1 MNPDIRKKAAIWLA
15 LVFVL
20 GTATGGVFGYSLARR
35 SYAATKTVMPSEAE
49 RRAKKLAEMTQA
61 IGLTADQAQKAEGV
75 IKQAQTEIRAI
86 RDKSD
91 AEVDVVR
98 MKTRAEMRTYLTAE
112 QLPKFEEFVR
122 RMDEERKKQK
132 EAQGEGRR

>member
-15 LVFVL
+15 LVFII

-35 SYAATKTVMPSEAE
+35 SYAANKTVMPSEAE
-49 RRAKKLAEMTQA
+49 RRAKKLSEMTQT
-61 IGLTADQAQKAEGV
+61 IGLTADQAQKAEGI
-75 IKQAQTEIRAI
+75 IKEAQTEIRAA

-98 MKTRAEMRTYLTAE
+98 MKTRAEMRAFLTPE
-112 QLPKFEEFVR
+112 QLPKFEQYIQ

-132 EAQGEGRR
+132 EGQGR

>member
-1 MNPDIRKKAAIWLA
+1 MNPDIRKKAAIWLV

-61 IGLTADQAQKAEGV
+61 IGLTPEQAQKADGI
-75 IKQAQTEIRAI
+75 IKGAQTEIHGI
-86 RDKSD
+86 HEKSD
-91 AEVDVVR
+91 AEVDVIR
-98 MKTRAEMRTYLTAE
+98 MRTRQEMRAFLTPD
-112 QLPKFEEFVR
+112 QLPKFEQFVQR
-122 RMDEERKKQK
+122 LDEERKKQK
-132 EAQGEGRR
+132 EAQGGR

>member
-1 MNPDIRKKAAIWLA
+1 MNPEIRKKAAIWLA
-15 LVFVL
+15 LVFIL

-35 SYAATKTVMPSEAE
+35 SYAATKSVIPTEAE

-61 IGLTADQAQKAEGV
+61 IGLTPEQAQKADGI
-75 IKQAQTEIRAI
+75 IKEAQTEIRGI
-86 RDKSD
+86 HDKSD

-98 MKTRAEMRTYLTAE
+98 MRTRQEMRAFLTPE
-112 QLPKFEEFVR
+112 ELPKFEQYVL

-132 EAQGEGRR
+132 EAQGR

>member
-35 SYAATKTVMPSEAE
+35 SYAATKSVMPSEAE

-61 IGLTADQAQKAEGV
+61 IGLTSE
-75 IKQAQTEIRAI
+75 QAQTADGIIKEAQREIHGI
-86 RDKSD
+86 HDKSD

-98 MKTRAEMRTYLTAE
+98 TKTRAAMRTFLTPE
-112 QLPKFEEFVR
+112 QLPKFEQFVQR
-122 RMDEERKKQK
+122 LDEERKKQK
-132 EAQGEGRR
+132 EIQGGR

>member
-49 RRAKKLAEMTQA
+49 RRAKKLADMTQA
-61 IGLTADQAQKAEGV
+61 IGLTPDQAQKAEGV
-75 IKQAQTEIRAI
+75 IKEAQTEIRAI
-86 RDKSD
+86 HEKSD
-91 AEVDVVR
+91 AEVDLVR
-98 MKTRAEMRTYLTAE
+98 MKTRGEMRQFLTAE
-112 QLPKFEEFVR
+112 QLPKFEQFVQR
-122 RMDEERKKQK
+122 LDEERKKQK
-132 EAQGEGRR
+132 ELQGGR

>member
-15 LVFVL
+15 LVFIL

-35 SYAATKTVMPSEAE
+35 SYASTKTTVMSEAE
-49 RRAKKLAEMTQA
+49 RRAKKLSDMTA
-61 IGLTADQAQKAEGV
+61 AMGLTAEQSQKAEG
-75 IKQAQTEIRAI
+75 IIREAQTEIHAI

-98 MKTRAEMRTYLTAE
+98 MKTRADMRAFLTPE
-112 QLPKFEEFVR
+112 QLPKFERYVQ
-122 RMDEERKKQK
+122 RMDEERKRQK
-132 EAQGEGRR
+132 EAQGGK

>member
-15 LVFVL
+15 LVFIV

-35 SYAATKTVMPSEAE
+35 SYAATKVVMPSEAE
-49 RRAKKLAEMTQA
+49 RRAKKLADMTQTV
-61 IGLTADQAQKAEGV
+61 GLTAEQAQKAEGI
-75 IKQAQTEIRAI
+75 IKEAQTEIHAI
-86 RDKSD
+86 HDKSD

-98 MKTRAEMRTYLTAE
+98 MKTRQEMRTFLTPE
-112 QLPKFEEFVR
+112 QLPKFEQYVQ

-132 EAQGEGRR
+132 EAQGGR